1 MHIGN
6 RIFPYP
12 VLNRNEALSDNVE
25 DSVFKV
31 EFDVDESGAPIVQ
44 NGEVVFKN
52 LHYTITDASLI
63 SLLEQGKMKGAF
75 IVECSASVYRSRF
88 EISTIPY
95 DLKVSAHE
103 INGNVVASCYLYAA
117 EDIANF
123 KSTGFIPEYAG
134 YSFDI
139 DKFDILAVDDGFKFK
154 IDLDPSEDD
163 KVASI
168 FTVVKKEGDGD
179 LMSCV
184 YDEKRIVV
192 QLPAA
197 YYGCYD
203 NIKTKKECNNIAFAM
218 IAIPSLAYCLED
230 IYSQYGSLEEILDAH
245 SWFNAVCIS
254 YKRKTGN
261 ALTFEEF
268 ENMSKLELAQMVLNS
283 ASCNGL
289 KDFNNMLLGGMNH
302 PGEEGEDEFR
312 KSTRHFPACSH
323 NFPKAGEARF
333 QGLSR
338 LFRLLGKFPYL
349 GESRRI
355 LMAVSSKTS
364 SKTRFYYAATRRIS
378 SAAVQPSIWA

>member
-12 VLNRNEALSDNVE
+12 VLNRNEALSDYVE

-103 INGNVVASCYLYAA
+103 INGNV
-117 EDIANF
+117 
-123 KSTGFIPEYAG
+123 
-134 YSFDI
+134 
-139 DKFDILAVDDGFKFK
+139 
-154 IDLDPSEDD
+154 
-163 KVASI
+163 VASI

-302 PGEEGEDEFR
+302 PGEEGEDE
-312 KSTRHFPACSH
+312 
-323 NFPKAGEARF
+323 
-333 QGLSR
+333 
-338 LFRLLGKFPYL
+338 
-349 GESRRI
+349 
-355 LMAVSSKTS
+355 
-364 SKTRFYYAATRRIS
+364 
-378 SAAVQPSIWA
+378 

>member
-1 MHIGN
+1 M
-6 RIFPYP
+6 
-12 VLNRNEALSDNVE
+12 
-25 DSVFKV
+25 
-31 EFDVDESGAPIVQ
+31 
-44 NGEVVFKN
+44 
-52 LHYTITDASLI
+52 
-63 SLLEQGKMKGAF
+63 
-75 IVECSASVYRSRF
+75 
-88 EISTIPY
+88 
-95 DLKVSAHE
+95 
-103 INGNVVASCYLYAA
+103 
-117 EDIANF
+117 
-123 KSTGFIPEYAG
+123 
-134 YSFDI
+134 
-139 DKFDILAVDDGFKFK
+139 AVDDGFKFK

-168 FTVVKKEGDGD
+168 FTDVKKEGDGD

-302 PGEEGEDEFR
+302 PGEEGEDE
-312 KSTRHFPACSH
+312 
-323 NFPKAGEARF
+323 
-333 QGLSR
+333 
-338 LFRLLGKFPYL
+338 
-349 GESRRI
+349 
-355 LMAVSSKTS
+355 
-364 SKTRFYYAATRRIS
+364 
-378 SAAVQPSIWA
+378 

>member
-12 VLNRNEALSDNVE
+12 VLNRNETLSDYVA
-25 DSVFKV
+25 DSIFKV
-31 EFDVDESGAPIVQ
+31 EFDVDKNGAPIVQ
-44 NGEVVFKN
+44 NGEIVFKN

-63 SLLEQGKMKGAF
+63 SLLEQDKLRGAF

-88 EISTIPY
+88 EISAIPY

-103 INGNVVASCYLYAA
+103 INGNVEASCYLYAA
-117 EDIANF
+117 EDIADF

-154 IDLDPSEDD
+154 IDLDRSEDD

-168 FTVVKKEGDGD
+168 FTVVKKEGNGD
-179 LMSCV
+179 LMSCI
-184 YDEKRIVV
+184 YDENKIVV

-197 YYGCYD
+197 YYSCYD
-203 NIKTKKECNNIAFAM
+203 SIKTKKECNNIAFAM
-218 IAIPSLAYCLED
+218 IAIPSLSYCLED
-230 IYSQYGSLEEILDAH
+230 ICSRYNSLEEILDAH

-254 YKRKTGN
+254 YKRRTGN

-268 ENMSKLELAQMVLNS
+268 GNWNKLELAQMVLNS

-289 KDFNNMLLGGMNH
+289 KDFNDMLLGGINH
-302 PGEEGEDEFR
+302 PEEEDED
-312 KSTRHFPACSH
+312 
-323 NFPKAGEARF
+323 E
-333 QGLSR
+333 
-338 LFRLLGKFPYL
+338 
-349 GESRRI
+349 
-355 LMAVSSKTS
+355 
-364 SKTRFYYAATRRIS
+364 
-378 SAAVQPSIWA
+378 

>member
-6 RIFPYP
+6 RNFPYP
-12 VLNRNEALSDNVE
+12 VLNRNDALSDYIKN
-25 DSVFKV
+25 STFRV
-31 EFDVDESGAPIVQ
+31 EFDVDEKGAPIIQ

-52 LHYTITDASLI
+52 LRYTLTDASLI
-63 SLLEQGKMKGAF
+63 DLLEQGKLKGAF

-88 EISTIPY
+88 NISATPY
-95 DLKVSAHE
+95 DLSVSAHE

-117 EDIANF
+117 EDIPDF

-139 DKFDILAVDDGFKFK
+139 DKFDILAVDDGYKFK
-154 IDLDPSEDD
+154 IELDPTEDD

-179 LMSCV
+179 IMSCV
-184 YDEKRIVV
+184 YNEKNIIVH
-192 QLPAA
+192 LPSAF
-197 YYGCYD
+197 YGCYD

-230 IYSQYGSLEEILDAH
+230 IYARYDSIEEILDSH

-254 YKRKTGN
+254 YKRRTGN
-261 ALTFEEF
+261 ALTYEEF

-289 KDFNNMLLGGMNH
+289 KDFDNMLLGGMNH
-302 PGEEGEDEFR
+302 PEESEDE
-312 KSTRHFPACSH
+312 
-323 NFPKAGEARF
+323 
-333 QGLSR
+333 
-338 LFRLLGKFPYL
+338 
-349 GESRRI
+349 
-355 LMAVSSKTS
+355 
-364 SKTRFYYAATRRIS
+364 
-378 SAAVQPSIWA
+378 